1 MKKYVKVVSVVLML
15 MLMMAVVATPVLA
28 NNANVVLG
36 NDFSPGDM
44 TNHIDQSG
52 AGGIAVIGGGII
64 GILQVVGIV
73 LSVIVLIILG
83 IKYMMGSAEE
93 KAEYKKTLIPY
104 IIGAVLIFAAAAL
117 AQVVYDFVIGLQP

>member
-28 NNANVVLG
+28 NNATTPDVSGLT
-36 NDFSPGDM
+36 PGGM
-44 TNHIDQSG
+44 TEHIDTDG

-93 KAEYKKTLIPY
+93 KAEYKKTLVPY

-117 AQVVYDFVIGLQP
+117 AQIVFEFVTGLT